1 MGISRIRLNGVYSHL
16 RRRAPYWSGGFL
28 ILIAVLFFFSRSAT
42 PSGLEVQATGRAD
55 RGMVSQEIFATGV
68 IKPVE
73 GAEVKTG
80 ARLTARIEKMHV
92 KLGDRV
98 AKGQIV
104 AELDSREL
112 LMEKELLQHSLE
124 KLRSE
129 LRIVEQ
135 SYPLDVENAE
145 ALLKIAE
152 ADMDYATV
160 ILDRYLPLLKSRSVS
175 LVDLDKARQ
184 QKTTAANTLATR
196 QTALKKLHV
205 EYALNVDHL
214 KAQIAETESMLQ
226 SSRVRLS
233 YAAIHSPM
241 AGVVSE
247 ITAREGETLVAGMQ
261 VANLVTVIDPEQLE
275 LQIFIDENDI
285 GMVEVGSEVRF
296 TVQAY
301 TDRVFPGRVNLIH
314 PAPEI
319 RDNIVYYRALVR
331 IDKETALSLRPEMTA
346 RCRVLADSRDN
357 VLRIPNAAFKWIGE
371 TQVVFVMS
379 GNKPEPVRVRAG
391 MVGADMTEILGGIPE
406 NAVVATQLT
415 LPAPLPESW
424 LQAIRQAPPG
434 SGAVDGQ

>member
-1 MGISRIRLNGVYSHL
+1 MGTARKRMQGVYSHF
-16 RRRAPYWSGGFL
+16 RRRGIFWGGGL
-28 ILIAVLFFFSRSAT
+28 LLLIAVVSFSSRAAT
-42 PSGLEVQATGRAD
+42 PSGLEVQATGRVD
-55 RGMVSQEIFATGV
+55 RGTVSQEIFATGV

-98 AKGQIV
+98 TKGQIV

-112 LMEKELLQHSLE
+112 LMEKEMLQHSLE

-129 LRIVEQ
+129 LLIVEQ

-145 ALLKIAE
+145 ALVKIAE
-152 ADMDYATV
+152 ADMDYATI
-160 ILDRYLPLLKSRSVS
+160 ILDRYLSLLKSRSVS

-184 QKTTAANTLATR
+184 QKNSAANTLATK
-196 QTALKKLHV
+196 QIALKKLHV
-205 EYALNVDHL
+205 EYALNVKHL

-226 SSRVRLS
+226 SAQVRLS

-261 VANLVTVIDPEQLE
+261 VANLITVIDPELLE

-285 GMVEVGSEVRF
+285 GVVTDGSEVRF

-301 TDRVFPGRVNLIH
+301 TNREFSGRVNLIH

-319 RDNIVYYRALVR
+319 RDNIVYYRALVQ
-331 IDKETALSLRPEMTA
+331 IDKNTALSLRPEMTA
-346 RCRVLADSRDN
+346 RCRVLADFKEN
-357 VLRIPNAAFKWIGE
+357 VLRIPNSAFKWIGE
-371 TQVVFVMS
+371 TQVVFVMD
-379 GNKPEPVRVRAG
+379 GNRVEPVRVRTG
-391 MVGADMTEILGGIPE
+391 MVGADTTEVLEGIAE
-406 NAVVATQLT
+406 SAVVATQLT
-415 LPAPLPESW
+415 LPAPLPEAW
-424 LQAIRQAPPG
+424 LQAIRQPPVG
-434 SGAVDGQ
+434 SRAEVQ